1 MKRRKWKRWLVIAV
15 AAGVVLTVGGPYVY
29 FNFVQ
34 GDAPDPLGLS
44 SPSPTSTPAGQSGAT
59 GTIGEKNGVWTVTDG
74 SVVGY
79 RIEEVLFGQSNE
91 AVGRTSSI
99 TGSVALRGTTITEG
113 AFTVDMTTVTSD
125 EDMRD
130 EQFHGRIMETA
141 TYPTATF
148 TLTDPIALGSIPGEG
163 EERTHE
169 ATGELTLHGV
179 TRSVTF
185 EVTGRITGSAFEVA
199 GQMPITFADWNIEN
213 PSLGPVTTED
223 HGTLE
228 FSLSFLHE

>member
-1 MKRRKWKRWLVIAV
+1 MRAWTWKRWLVIAIV
-15 AAGVVLTVGGPYVY
+15 AGVVLVVGGPYVY

-44 SPSPTSTPAGQSGAT
+44 SPSPTSTPAGQGGST
-59 GTIGEKNGVWTVTDG
+59 GTIGETNGVWTVTDG
-74 SVVGY
+74 AVVGY

-99 TGSVALRGTTITEG
+99 TGSVTVRGTTIPEG

-130 EQFHGRIMETA
+130 EQFHGRIMETG

-148 TLTDPIALGSIPGEG
+148 TLTDPIDLGSIPGDG
-163 EERTHE
+163 EERTYE

-185 EVTGRITGSAFEVA
+185 EVTGRITGSTFEVA
-199 GQMPITFADWNIEN
+199 GQIPITFADWNIEN
-213 PSLGPVTTED
+213 PSFGPVTTED

-228 FSLSFLHE
+228 FSLRFLHE